1 MRGGVVP
8 EREVA
13 DAVEGSLDAITRCA
27 HTDDEFSSFV
37 VQLLVGHDG
46 AVLTASAGGTGPFGA
61 CVGGVVRGWR
71 FSRSRGSYVAA
82 VSVPISFGR

>member
-46 AVLTASAGGTGPFGA
+46 AVLSA